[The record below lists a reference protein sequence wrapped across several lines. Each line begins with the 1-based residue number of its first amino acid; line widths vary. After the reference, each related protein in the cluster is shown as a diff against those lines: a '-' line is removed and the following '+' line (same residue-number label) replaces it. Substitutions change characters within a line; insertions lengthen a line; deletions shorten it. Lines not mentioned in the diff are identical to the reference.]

1 VSTIRNW
8 SVPTDWQ
15 TVCARAGGRRRY
27 NAVRSL
33 LKTLRRQQVL
43 ELLEAWGFGYGVQA
57 RIAATLNVHP
67 SVVSRDIQALS
78 PLVEACPACG
88 SCVPRDRAREP

>member
-1 VSTIRNW
+1 MNTWTARVSDEEMRK
-8 SVPTDWQ
+8 
-15 TVCARAGGRRRY
+15 RACGRRRY

-33 LKTLRRQQVL
+33 LKTLRRQEVL

-67 SVVSRDIQALS
+67 SVVSRDIKSLFPALDVCETCGHQT
-78 PLVEACPACG
+78 PRAWWEEA
-88 SCVPRDRAREP
+88 